1 MIEKIKTLLSE
12 IEQLKASDAN
22 ELEAARIRY
31 LSKKKVLSQLL
42 WTISVQYRPIR
53 SVKWACALTN

>member
-31 LSKKKVLSQLL
+31 LSKKRYYLNSYGRFPFS
-42 WTISVQYRPIR
+42 TGR
-53 SVKWACALTN
+53 SEA